1 MINIFSVQHK
11 PEKKN
16 LDNKNFLAN
25 IAKNTEPERIRNL
38 SKLKDK
44 KRILLLVDMYDWC
57 FYNIASRI
65 KKQLSS
71 KYIIDILKTVDF
83 YNHIHEILKNPYDIY
98 LFFYASGS
106 FVGPRKLD
114 YLRKSNENNRPSK
127 IFFCLY
133 DNYIW
138 RPDIIVDK
146 NLEYQQK
153 VVHFNVDFFLKEC
166 DAYLWGSPK
175 IRDNIYKFFKY
186 IKPNASCMDGVD
198 STMFYFKDYD
208 KDILTRDKLRVGWIG
223 NSDITVSGLQKG
235 YLQIKQYVT
244 DLSCNFEFVPL
255 DRQIQLI
262 PHHKV
267 PEYIHNI
274 DIIVCYSTCEGTPN
288 QILESSS
295 CGRCWVSTDV
305 GVVSSVYN
313 TIDNNPTGII
323 IKKNEESFKSALMK
337 LYNNRQLII
346 DYGANGRKAIEKKW
360 DWKDRLEGFER
371 VFEMN

>member
-1 MINIFSVQHK
+1 MLNIFSAQHK

-16 LDNKNFLAN
+16 HSRETFLSS
-25 IAKNTEPERIRNL
+25 IAKNTPPERISNL
-38 SKLKDK
+38 NKSRRK
-44 KRILLLVDMYDWC
+44 KRILLLLDMYDWC

-71 KYIIDILKTVDF
+71 KYIFDILTTLDF
-83 YNHIHEILKNPYDIY
+83 YNNINETLENPYDIY
-98 LFFYASGS
+98 LFFYPTGA
-106 FVGPRKLD
+106 FVDPRKID
-114 YLRKSNENNRPSK
+114 YLRKSNIDNKTSK

-146 NLEYQQK
+146 SQEYQQK
-153 VVHFNVDFFLKEC
+153 KTYYNIDFWIKHC
-166 DAYLWGSPK
+166 DGYLWGSPQ
-175 IRDNIYKFFKY
+175 IRDNVYKFFKN

-198 STMFYFKDYD
+198 SKMFYFKDYD

-235 YLQIKQYVT
+235 YLEIKQYVK
-244 DLSCNFEFVPL
+244 DLSDNFEFVPL
-255 DRQIQLI
+255 DRQIKLI
-262 PHHKV
+262 PHNKV
-267 PEYIHNI
+267 PEYIHNV

-288 QILESSS
+288 QILEGSS

-305 GVVSSVYN
+305 GVVSAVYN

-323 IKKNEESFKSALMK
+323 IQKNEESFKSALMK

-346 DYGANGRKAIEKKW
+346 DYGKNGRKAIEKKMG
-360 DWKDRLEGFER
+360 LEG
-371 VFEMN
+371 